1 MFAPPPTPMSRDAM
15 RGLKAKVE
23 EEVRLQRVDQIA
35 RNIYSYAVSAAKAN
49 TDTSYNFPIPFDIS
63 PQPKRAIQVAQAPQK
78 VIASKKEEQFNQHFA
93 SYQAAQAAQ
102 QGRPSDPFYLENM
115 PDILSGLQE
124 LFPDCTVSH
133 TLLCKG
139 TDGKFYDIST
149 LDEKILPFVNRALDQ
164 SFIVIDWS

>member
-1 MFAPPPTPMSRDAM
+1 M

-23 EEVRLQRVDQIA
+23 EERRVQKVRIIIDS
-35 RNIYSYAVSAAKAN
+35 IYSNAVSAAKAN
-49 TDTSYNFPIPFDIS
+49 VDTSYNFPIPFDMS

-78 VIASKKEEQFNQHFA
+78 MIAPKKEEQFNLHFA
-93 SYQAAQAAQ
+93 SYQATQTVQ
-102 QGRPSDPFYLENM
+102 QGRSSDPFYIENM
-115 PDILSGLQE
+115 TDILSGLQA

-149 LDEKILPFVNRALDQ
+149 LDDKILPFVNRALDQ